1 LLSAFTGSFTFDL
14 ADNCAVNSLA
24 FLLSIAPPKLAKL
37 RSFSSLAPV
46 EMFDFFA
53 LHG

>member
-37 RSFSSLAPV
+37 RSFSSLSTV
-46 EMFDFFA
+46 EMFNLFSW
-53 LHG
+53 HS